1 LPLFDNAYLATTG
14 LPYIFPGTAK
24 PIQLTKTEGNLPLR
38 VLSEDLFW
46 LSNLTWTR
54 VEDCSRVPISIKMT
68 DIRLREVAG
77 DYNRDAVQYDNQEEE
92 M

>member
-1 LPLFDNAYLATTG
+1 MALET
-14 LPYIFPGTAK
+14 I
-24 PIQLTKTEGNLPLR
+24 
-38 VLSEDLFW
+38 SEDLFR

-77 DYNRDAVQYDNQEEE
+77 DYNRDAIQFDIQEEE